1 MADLIANN
9 KGKRRTRSSTSSTE
23 STNSP
28 DLKKAKNTSAADISE
43 DDEVNSNMTEAVER
57 KLDDILSKLSKLDT
71 IEKSVNEIQTT
82 MAKIEA
88 RTTKLEEFE
97 ASARNEMGDL
107 KSAITFCDNSVTSLE
122 VKLKEELET
131 LKSENEVWAKEF
143 EAKIEDLKSKDLY
156 LEAYS
161 RRENIKFMNINEED
175 DENAEKVIRSFLR
188 DKLNYSDC
196 DEVEIQ
202 RVHRNPARQSMNRA
216 TPRPILVR
224 FLRAKDCEDIMS
236 RGRNLKGTNYQ
247 MFFDLPSELDL
258 ALELFNQVI
267 SRYTNMAGNQF
278 LRDFRD
284 CLEIR
289 GIPLHRDE
297 DADDLAKKVGELIDV
312 EIDDDDI
319 SISHRLQYD
328 GKQPSSGSRAAPKY
342 DPAIIV
348 KFVRRNFRDEF
359 YKARKHLRNK
369 STRDLGFTRIL
380 AIARFTYRKV

>member
-1 MADLIANN
+1 MADLIAKN

-43 DDEVNSNMTEAVER
+43 DDEINSNMTEAVER

-71 IEKSVNEIQTT
+71 IEKSVNKIQTT

-131 LKSENEVWAKEF
+131 LKSENE

-202 RVHRNPARQSMNRA
+202 RVHRNPARKSMNRA

-247 MFFDLPSELDL
+247 MFVDLPSELVKRRKAQMSTFKL
-258 ALELFNQVI
+258 AKANRIPAAFSKSEPDKLF
-267 SRYTNMAGNQF
+267 
-278 LRDFRD
+278 
-284 CLEIR
+284 IR
-289 GIPLHRDE
+289 GKLWP
-297 DADDLAKKVGELIDV
+297 VGQKLI
-312 EIDDDDI
+312 I
-319 SISHRLQYD
+319 
-328 GKQPSSGSRAAPKY
+328 
-342 DPAIIV
+342 
-348 KFVRRNFRDEF
+348 
-359 YKARKHLRNK
+359 
-369 STRDLGFTRIL
+369 
-380 AIARFTYRKV
+380 

>member
-1 MADLIANN
+1 
-9 KGKRRTRSSTSSTE
+9 
-23 STNSP
+23 
-28 DLKKAKNTSAADISE
+28 
-43 DDEVNSNMTEAVER
+43 
-57 KLDDILSKLSKLDT
+57 
-71 IEKSVNEIQTT
+71 

-202 RVHRNPARQSMNRA
+202 RVHRNPARKSMNRA

-247 MFFDLPSELDL
+247 MFVDLPSELVKRRKAQMSTYKLDK
-258 ALELFNQVI
+258 ANRIPAAFSKSEPDKLF
-267 SRYTNMAGNQF
+267 
-278 LRDFRD
+278 
-284 CLEIR
+284 
-289 GIPLHRDE
+289 
-297 DADDLAKKVGELIDV
+297 
-312 EIDDDDI
+312 
-319 SISHRLQYD
+319 
-328 GKQPSSGSRAAPKY
+328 
-342 DPAIIV
+342 IIEESYG
-348 KFVRRNFRDEF
+348 R
-359 YKARKHLRNK
+359 
-369 STRDLGFTRIL
+369 
-380 AIARFTYRKV
+380 